1 LAKCND
7 EMTVMPADGFEQID
21 YERFVYFRSSRLHE
35 LGVKH
40 LFSTRISTRG
50 GVRADFNIGFR
61 NCAAQEMPLEARRA
75 ACDIL
80 AADLSGLTVA
90 RQVHSGRAVVVDS
103 RDVGRGARSAEDGI
117 PDADGMVTEAPGAS
131 LLILTADCLPV
142 LIYDPAG
149 RVGAFHAG
157 WRGALAGIA
166 RNTIDLMVNRLCSR
180 RADLIAVLGP
190 AIQKCCFQVGRDVA
204 RRFMAASRR
213 CGQEVVHSDNG
224 RFFVDL
230 PAFVKCELIAQ
241 GLAQKNV
248 MDIGL
253 CTSCLPELFYSF
265 RRDGRLVGSMGAI
278 IALGR

>member
-1 LAKCND
+1 
-7 EMTVMPADGFEQID
+7 MTVITANGFEQID
-21 YERFVYFRSSRLHE
+21 DERFVYFRSSRLHE

-40 LFSTRISTRG
+40 LFSTRISARG
-50 GVRADFNIGFR
+50 GVRTDFDVGFSSG
-61 NCAAQEMPLEARRA
+61 AAKETVLEASRT

-90 RQVHSGRAVVVDS
+90 RQVHSGRAVVVD
-103 RDVGRGARSAEDGI
+103 RDNVGRGARSAEDGI

-131 LLILTADCLPV
+131 LLVLTADCLPV

-149 RVGAFHAG
+149 RIGAFHAG

-166 RNTIDLMVNRLCSR
+166 RNTIDLMVNRFGST

-190 AIQKCCFQVGRDVA
+190 AIQRCCFQVGRDVA
-204 RRFMAASRR
+204 DRFMAASRR
-213 CGQEVVHSDNG
+213 CRREVVQSDNG

-230 PAFVKCELIAQ
+230 PAFVKCELIAH
-241 GLAQKNV
+241 GLAQENV
-248 MDIGL
+248 VDIGL

-265 RRDGRLVGSMGAI
+265 RRDGRLVGSMGAM